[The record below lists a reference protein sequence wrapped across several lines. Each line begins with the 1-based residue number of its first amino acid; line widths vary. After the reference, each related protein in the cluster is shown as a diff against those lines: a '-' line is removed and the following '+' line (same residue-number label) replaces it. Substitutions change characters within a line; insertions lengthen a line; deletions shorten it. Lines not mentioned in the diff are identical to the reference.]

1 MKRGMLV
8 DVLLAS
14 GLACAEGVRYDI
26 PPILG
31 PTGQPLP
38 NIAVSLCAGTG
49 TISGA
54 TCSPQTQSFSDIT
67 LGVPCA
73 VGSPVTLTASTQ
85 CQNTSDAF
93 GNAGF
98 WLKPGAYIFCLTAR
112 GLAGSCFNWTV
123 PAGSTPSGTLRA
135 GAITASGQ
143 VTVPDGSVNAPGIR
157 FTSNNSGLFNIGG
170 AIIVSVNGSQ
180 GPF

>member
-1 MKRGMLV
+1 MKRLILV
-8 DVLLAS
+8 AVLLAS
-14 GLACAEGVRYDI
+14 GLACAQGVRYDI

-38 NIAVSLCAGTG
+38 NIAVTLCAGTG
-49 TISGA
+49 TISGT
-54 TCSPQTQSFSDIT
+54 TCSPQVQSFSDIT

-73 VGSPVTLTASTQ
+73 VGNPVTLTASTQ

-98 WLKPGAYIFCLTAR
+98 WLSPNAYIYCLTGR
-112 GLAGSCFNWTV
+112 GIAGACYNLTV
-123 PAGSTPSGTLRA
+123 PAGSTPSGTLRS
-135 GAITASGQ
+135 GPITASGQ
-143 VTVPDGSVNAPGIR
+143 VTVPDGSVSAPGIR

-170 AIIVSVNGSQ
+170 TTIVSVNG
-180 GPF
+180 